1 MQRNWLLKSFHAFT
15 PEELYLILQLR
26 STVFVVEQNCVF
38 LDIDGKDDKSD
49 HLFLRV
55 GSQVIACARIFAPGI
70 VYAEPCLSRVCTHPD
85 HRKTGV
91 GRELLQKSMEIMT
104 GMFPGQ
110 PFRIGAQL
118 YLKRFYESFGFEKA
132 GDVYL
137 EDGIEHIEMVR
148 PPSNI
153 KN

>member
-1 MQRNWLLKSFHAFT
+1 MNNNWVFKAFSQLT
-15 PEELYLILQLR
+15 TEELYLILQLR
-26 STVFVVEQNCVF
+26 SMVFVVEQNCVF
-38 LDIDGKDDKSD
+38 LDIDGKDDKAD
-49 HLFLRV
+49 HLFLHA
-55 GSQVIACARIFAPGI
+55 GSQVIACARIFAPGV
-70 VYAEPCLSRVCTHPD
+70 VYTEPCLSRVCTHPD
-85 HRKTGV
+85 YRRTGV
-91 GRELLQKSMEIMT
+91 GKELLQKSMDIMT

-148 PPSNI
+148 PHT
-153 KN
+153 KY